1 MNRGIKMLSITNDN
15 FDTEVLNSDKPVLL
29 EFYSDSCI
37 PCKRMSPILAEL
49 EETYEALKVAKLNIK
64 FGGETAQK
72 YEVMA
77 SPTIIFFKNGEEVKR
92 LRGVAKKAELEEI
105 IKEVLS

>member
-1 MNRGIKMLSITNDN
+1 MQAITNDN
-15 FDTEVLNSDKPVLL
+15 FEAEVLHSDKPVLL

-37 PCKRMSPILAEL
+37 PCKRMSPILAVL
-49 EETYEALKVAKLNIK
+49 EEEYEGLKVAKLNIK
-64 FGGETAQK
+64 FGAETAQK

-77 SPTIIFFKNGEEVKR
+77 SPTIVFFKNGDEVKR
-92 LRGVAKKAELEEI
+92 LRGLAKKPELEEI

>member
-1 MNRGIKMLSITNDN
+1 
-15 FDTEVLNSDKPVLL
+15 
-29 EFYSDSCI
+29 
-37 PCKRMSPILAEL
+37 
-49 EETYEALKVAKLNIK
+49 
-64 FGGETAQK
+64 
-72 YEVMA
+72 MA